1 MRDHAKLLFLLL
13 VYAAPTA
20 LTAQQQPAPWPLTQ
34 TPEDCARAAGSVRG
48 ETVGPERRAAML
60 YLSRCGPAGGSALA
74 DELRRMRGVAD
85 TTALLP
91 EYHEIV
97 RIRDAEVLRA
107 ALELA
112 GDRSATPES
121 RFTAFKVLISYRDE
135 RRAAQPF
142 SSFYPGNSYLPMM
155 QDHGGASAGAPLPD
169 GWLAS
174 AVDVVR
180 RVESSAE
187 ETDLMREAAR
197 RALFLLR

>member
-1 MRDHAKLLFLLL
+1 MRNHAKMLFLVLGCA
-13 VYAAPTA
+13 VPTA
-20 LTAQQQPAPWPLTQ
+20 VMAQQPAWPLTQ
-34 TPEDCARAAGSVRG
+34 TPEDCARAASSVRG
-48 ETVGPERRAAML
+48 EPAGAERRATML
-60 YLSRCGPAGGSALA
+60 YLSRCGPAGGAALA
-74 DELRRMRGVAD
+74 DELRRLRGVAD

-91 EYHEIV
+91 EYHEIA

-121 RFTAFKVLISYRDE
+121 RLMAFKVLITYRDE
-135 RRAAQPF
+135 HRAAQPF
-142 SSFYPGNSYLPMM
+142 SSFYPGNSYLPMI
-155 QDHGGASAGAPLPD
+155 QDHGGTSAGAPLPD
-169 GWLAS
+169 GWLTT
-174 AVDVVR
+174 AVDVMR